1 MRWLPALLLL
11 AGLTACERT
20 SPPDSP
26 RRGPTH
32 AEYAAA
38 LEDSALADTV
48 LGRGWLDAARSAAA
62 APRLLELPYYERGAF
77 LPYEARAVGIAF
89 DAVDEQQF
97 RIDVD
102 LANDSTGRLFVQLFR
117 IELEDGNARLREVA
131 SFTDL
136 EGGVLSL
143 AEAGRYILRLQP
155 ELLASIDYR
164 LRVELAAAL
173 EFPVTAHGYRNIGS
187 GFGDARDAGRR
198 RHEGIDIIAARDT
211 PVVAVAGGVARA
223 SRSELGGITVWLR
236 GQGRSYYYAH
246 LARTAIRGSERVQA
260 GETLG
265 YVGNTGNAITTPPHL
280 HFAIYRRGRGAI
292 DPVPYIAERT
302 FATAPAVPDYE
313 PGFAAV
319 ASARLNLRAGPGT
332 GYARLDELPGGTP
345 LQRLAA
351 SGEWLRVM
359 TPLASNGWVHRDYL
373 EPIENPGVR
382 RTAEMDAWLLAAA
395 SGLAVPVSRL
405 RHGAPLVVLADA
417 PGWELVGT
425 AEKGAV
431 GWLGSR
437 P

>member
-1 MRWLPALLLL
+1 MEHTTNMRFGPLVTNPDVRDWSVAASLFGSLSKQSGGRFDL
-11 AGLTACERT
+11 A
-20 SPPDSP
+20 
-26 RRGPTH
+26 
-32 AEYAAA
+32 
-38 LEDSALADTV
+38 V
-48 LGRGWLDAARSAAA
+48 GRG
-62 APRLLELPYYERGAF
+62 
-77 LPYEARAVGIAF
+77 
-89 DAVDEQQF
+89 
-97 RIDVD
+97 
-102 LANDSTGRLFVQLFR
+102 DSSR
-117 IELEDGNARLREVA
+117 
-131 SFTDL
+131 
-136 EGGVLSL
+136 
-143 AEAGRYILRLQP
+143 
-155 ELLASIDYR
+155 
-164 LRVELAAAL
+164 RVM
-173 EFPVTAHGYRNIGS
+173 GKK
-187 GFGDARDAGRR
+187 
-198 RHEGIDIIAARDT
+198 
-211 PVVAVAGGVARA
+211 
-223 SRSELGGITVWLR
+223 
-236 GQGRSYYYAH
+236 
-246 LARTAIRGSERVQA
+246 
-260 GETLG
+260 
-265 YVGNTGNAITTPPHL
+265 PHL

-405 RHGAPLVVLADA
+405 RRGAPLVVLADA

-425 AEKGAV
+425 AEEGAV